1 MRHGYLSVENLS
13 ASYDDRSQVVNDVS
27 FNLAEGELGC
37 LLGPSGCGKT
47 TILRAISGFQAID
60 AGRIELADQELS
72 SPLRTLAPEKRN
84 VGMVFQ
90 DHALFPHLNIADN
103 IAFGLHQLST
113 AQRAVQADKMLELVG
128 MQTYRN
134 AYPHEISGG
143 QSQRVALARA
153 LAPEPRLLLM
163 DEPFSNLDTAL
174 RESLG
179 YEVRQLLK
187 ETGITAIMVTHD
199 QYDAFA
205 LGDQIGVL
213 NDGKLM
219 QWGSSFNLYHAPK
232 NRFVANFIGD
242 GLFVKGHMLN
252 ETTVVTSFGEVRG
265 QATDLGHIG
274 QDIELLLRPDDVIY
288 DPGGPIHGQVERK
301 AFKGAQTLYT
311 IKTDSGDSLLS
322 LVPSHDDYE
331 IGDHIQVGI
340 DADHLVCFSATD

>member
-1 MRHGYLSVENLS
+1 MEPAYLSINKLSAGYETNKSVVEN
-13 ASYDDRSQVVNDVS
+13 VS
-27 FNLAEGELGC
+27 FQLPEGQLGC

-47 TILRAISGFQAID
+47 TILRAISGFQSISE
-60 AGRIELADQELS
+60 GSIELAGQTLS
-72 SPLRTLAPEKRN
+72 IPSHTVDPEHRN

-90 DHALFPHLNIADN
+90 DHALFPHLTLAQN
-103 IAFGLHQLST
+103 IAFGLHKIKKSQ
-113 AQRAVQADKMLELVG
+113 AQSQIDKMLSLVG
-128 MQTYRN
+128 MEHHRN

-143 QSQRVALARA
+143 QSQRIALARA

-163 DEPFSNLDTAL
+163 DEPFSNLDTSL

-199 QYDAFA
+199 QSDAFA

-213 NDGKLM
+213 DSGSLQ
-219 QWGSSFNLYHAPK
+219 QWDSAFNLYHAPQ

-242 GLFVKGHMLN
+242 GLLVEGQMLN
-252 ETTVVTSFGEVRG
+252 DTTVITSFGEVRG
-265 QATDLGHIG
+265 NAVNLAHVGKN
-274 QDIELLLRPDDVIY
+274 IELLLRPDDIRY
-288 DPGGPIHGQVERK
+288 DPNGPIHAIVERK

-311 IKTDSGDSLLS
+311 IRTNSGDSLLS

-331 IGDHIQVGI
+331 IGDKIRVSVE
-340 DADHLVCFSATD
+340 ADHLVVFGLL

>member
-1 MRHGYLSVENLS
+1 MQQPYLSIENLS
-13 ASYDDRSQVVNDVS
+13 AAYDHSSPVVSDVS
-27 FNLAEGELGC
+27 FNLLEGELGC

-47 TILRAISGFQAID
+47 TILRAISGFQDIGSGQIKL
-60 AGRIELADQELS
+60 AGQTLSTPKRIT
-72 SPLRTLAPEKRN
+72 PPEQRN

-90 DHALFPHLNIADN
+90 DHALFPHLNIGRN
-103 IAFGLHQLST
+103 IAFGLHKLDKSKRESQ
-113 AQRAVQADKMLELVG
+113 VDKMLELVG
-128 MQTYRN
+128 MQAHRD

-153 LAPEPRLLLM
+153 LAPEPSLLLM

-205 LGDQIGVL
+205 LGDQIGVIA
-213 NDGKLM
+213 DGELK
-219 QWGSSFNLYHAPK
+219 QWGSSFDLYHTPK
-232 NRFVANFIGD
+232 SRFVANFIGD

-265 QATDLGHIG
+265 EAANAGFVG
-274 QDIELLLRPDDVIY
+274 QDIELLLRPDDVRY
-288 DPGGPIHGQVERK
+288 DPDGPIRGTVERK

-311 IKTDSGDSLLS
+311 IRTDSGESLLS
-322 LVPSHDDYE
+322 LVPSHDDHE
-331 IGDHIQVGI
+331 IGDQIQVDI
-340 DADHLVCFSATD
+340 DADHLVCFA